1 MQGARS
7 ARRGRKMEVVSGVRI
22 NGKKL
27 MGQGAAVVALAAM
40 AAILSQARVSN
51 ETHAAAPQAGGASY
65 LGFDRNDYPGDAAMV
80 ELRKTFAF
88 SGYWISPPPGESSN
102 SWLGKRPIL
111 QAAGFGFLVL
121 FRPQETNHPGVI
133 ENAAGMGTRDAARA
147 VAGALDNGF
156 PRGTVLFLDLEEGGR
171 LEAHQLA
178 YALAWV
184 DAVNASQFRAGVYCS
199 GIAVNEQDAG
209 SVATAA
215 DLRAQSGGRKIVYW
229 VFNDVCPPAP
239 GCVTSRPLLQAS
251 ASGVPFAEVWQY
263 AQSPEQMERTSKC
276 AATYNV
282 DGKCYV
288 PGGAASNVFLD
299 LDVATSPDP
308 SHGRQ

>member
-1 MQGARS
+1 
-7 ARRGRKMEVVSGVRI
+7 
-22 NGKKL
+22 
-27 MGQGAAVVALAAM
+27 M
-40 AAILSQARVSN
+40 AAILSQPRAN
-51 ETHAAAPQAGGASY
+51 HEAYAAAPQNARQSY
-65 LGFDRNDYPGDAAMV
+65 LGFDRNDYPGDAAMA

-88 SGYWISPPPGESSN
+88 SGYWISAPPGETTN
-102 SWLGKRPIL
+102 SWLGKRASM

-121 FRPQETNHPGVI
+121 FRPEEPSHPGVI
-133 ENAAGMGTRDAARA
+133 ENASGMGTRDAARA

-156 PRGTVLFLDLEEGGR
+156 PRGTVIFLDLEEGGR
-171 LEAHQLA
+171 VEAHQLA
-178 YALAWV
+178 YTLAWV

-199 GIAVNEQDAG
+199 GIAVNEQDG
-209 SVATAA
+209 GVVTAA
-215 DLRAQSGGRKIVYW
+215 DLRAQAGGRKIVYW
-229 VFNDVCPPAP
+229 VFNDECPPAP
-239 GCVTSRPLLQAS
+239 GCVTSRPSPQAS

-276 AATYNV
+276 AATYNA

>member
-1 MQGARS
+1 
-7 ARRGRKMEVVSGVRI
+7 MEVVSGARKR
-22 NGKKL
+22 GKKAL
-27 MGQGAAVVALAAM
+27 GRSAAIVALAAM
-40 AAILSQARVSN
+40 AAILSQPRANHDVY
-51 ETHAAAPQAGGASY
+51 AATPQNTGRSY
-65 LGFDRNDYPGDAAMV
+65 LGFDRNDYPGDAAMA

-88 SGYWISPPPGESSN
+88 SGFWISAPPGETTN
-102 SWLGKRPIL
+102 SWLGKRASM
-111 QAAGFGFLVL
+111 QAAGFGFVVL
-121 FRPQETNHPGVI
+121 FGPQETSHPGVI
-133 ENAAGMGTRDAARA
+133 ENASGMGTRDAARA

-156 PRGTVLFLDLEEGGR
+156 PRGTVIFLDLEEGGR

-178 YALAWV
+178 YTLAWV

-215 DLRAQSGGRKIVYW
+215 DLRAQAGGRKIVYW

-239 GCVTSRPLLQAS
+239 GCVLSTRSLQVS
-251 ASGVPFAEVWQY
+251 AGGVPFAEVWQY
-263 AQSPEQMERTSKC
+263 AQSPQQMERTSKC
-276 AATYNV
+276 AATYNA

-288 PGGAASNVFLD
+288 PSGAASNVFID